1 MIDRLLQL
9 LTRPGVE
16 VGRWASFLHFQLRL
30 WRYSARRLNQN
41 NVFAMSAA
49 LSFQTIFALI
59 PILVLGL
66 LVAKQVGA
74 LEDGK
79 GSLRAFL
86 QSTGMSIIYATDV
99 IDSNPSDSAN
109 AEKRRQSAADYIE
122 DIVTSVET
130 KLSIKRIGPIGAFL
144 FIWTALSLITT
155 MEDSLNRVF
164 GAVRNRAIPRRIL
177 LYWSVMTLGP
187 IALAAANYLGH
198 RVLEST
204 RGIPGIA
211 WIGFSA
217 GWLSPMVV
225 GTLVLTFVYSLLPN
239 THVRLKTAASGA
251 LVATVLWLIVKW
263 LFSLYVDRF
272 VLGGNLY
279 GILGVLPLF
288 LMWLNFSWM
297 VFLFGAEIAHTAA
310 HGRRALE
317 EKPVED
323 ELVLTPTDAL
333 AVVLT
338 VAQRFQMGEG
348 PATTSEIATRTALH
362 GASVNRMLERLT
374 GAGVLCRVKSEGED
388 RYMLPCP
395 PEQMSVAEV
404 MKACAPQRPAAEKPK
419 EADALARS
427 IALIDERVHLPVQDL
442 TVAQCLTT
450 HKSNG
455 RRKKPTD

>member
-9 LTRPGVE
+9 LTRPGAE
-16 VGRWASFLHFQLRL
+16 VSRWAAFAHFQLRL
-30 WRYSARRLNQN
+30 WRYAARRLNQN

-66 LVAKQVGA
+66 LFAKQVGA

-79 GSLRAFL
+79 ESLRTFL
-86 QSTGMSIIYATDV
+86 QSTGMSIIYATDAV
-99 IDSNPSDSAN
+99 DEKPSVEN
-109 AEKRRQSAADYIE
+109 AQKRRQSAADYIE
-122 DIVTSVET
+122 DMVTTVEA
-130 KLSIKRIGPIGAFL
+130 KLSIKRIGPVGAFL

-164 GAVRNRAIPRRIL
+164 GAVRNRGIPRRVL

-187 IALAAANYLGH
+187 IALAVANYFGQ
-198 RVLEST
+198 RALEAT
-204 RGIPGIA
+204 RGVSGLS
-211 WIGFSA
+211 WLGFGA
-217 GWLSPMVV
+217 GWLGPIVV
-225 GTLVLTFVYSLLPN
+225 GTLVLTFIYALLPN
-239 THVRLKTAASGA
+239 THVRVKTAAGGA
-251 LVATVLWLIVKW
+251 LVATILWLMVKW
-263 LFSLYVDRF
+263 LFSLYVERF
-272 VLGGNLY
+272 VLDGNLY

-338 VAQRFQMGEG
+338 VAQRFQVGDG
-348 PATTSEIATRTALH
+348 PAGLAEIASHTALH
-362 GASVNRMLERLT
+362 GVSANRMLERLT
-374 GAGVLCRVKSEGED
+374 TAGVLCRVRSEGED
-388 RYMLPCP
+388 RYVLPCP

-404 MKACAPQRPAAEKPK
+404 MKACQPDRPTTAKPQ

-427 IALIDERVHLPVQDL
+427 IALIDERVHAPVQDL
-442 TVAQCLTT
+442 TVAECLTS

-455 RRKKPTD
+455 RRKKSQG

>member
-16 VGRWASFLHFQLRL
+16 VSRWASFLHFQLRL

-79 GSLRAFL
+79 ESLRAFL
-86 QSTGMSIIYATDV
+86 QSTGMSIIYATDAV
-99 IDSNPSDSAN
+99 DNKPSGEPDAQ
-109 AEKRRQSAADYIE
+109 KRRQSAADYIE
-122 DIVTSVET
+122 QLVSSVET
-130 KLSIKRIGPIGAFL
+130 KLSLQRIGPIGAFL

-164 GAVRNRAIPRRIL
+164 GAVRNRGVPRRIL

-187 IALAAANYLGH
+187 IALAIANYLGH
-198 RVLEST
+198 SVLETT
-204 RGIPGIA
+204 RDVPGVS
-211 WIGFSA
+211 WVGFGA
-217 GWLSPMVV
+217 GWLGPMVV

-239 THVRLKTAASGA
+239 THVQLKTAASGA
-251 LVATVLWLIVKW
+251 LVATILWLMVKW
-263 LFSLYVDRF
+263 LFALYVDRF

-333 AVVLT
+333 AVVLA
-338 VAQRFQMGEG
+338 VAQRFQAGDG
-348 PATTSEIATRTALH
+348 PAGLAEIASRTALH
-362 GASVNRMLERLT
+362 GASANRMLERLT
-374 GAGVLCRVKSEGED
+374 TAGVLCRVTSDGED
-388 RYMLPCP
+388 RFVLPCP
-395 PEQMSVAEV
+395 PEQLSVAEV
-404 MKACAPQRPAAEKPK
+404 MKACKPQRPATEKPQ
-419 EADALARS
+419 EADALAKS

-442 TVAQCLTT
+442 TVAQCLST

-455 RRKKPTD
+455 RRKKPAD

>member
-1 MIDRLLQL
+1 MTDRLLQL
-9 LTRPGVE
+9 LTRPGAE
-16 VGRWASFLHFQLRL
+16 VSRWASFVQFQIRL

-79 GSLRAFL
+79 ESLRAFL
-86 QSTGMSIIYATDV
+86 QSTGMSIIYATEAV
-99 IDSNPSDSAN
+99 ETQAADSPHT
-109 AEKRRQSAADYIE
+109 EQHRQSAADYIE
-122 DIVTSVET
+122 QIVTSVET

-164 GAVRNRAIPRRIL
+164 GAVRNRGIPRRVL

-187 IALAAANYLGH
+187 IALAIANYLGH

-204 RGIPGIA
+204 RDVAGLS
-211 WIGFSA
+211 WIGFGA
-217 GWLSPMVV
+217 GWLGPMVV

-239 THVRLKTAASGA
+239 THVQLKTAAGGA
-251 LVATVLWLIVKW
+251 LVATILWLIVKW

-333 AVVLT
+333 AVVLS
-338 VAQRFQMGEG
+338 VAQRFQQGEG
-348 PATTSEIATRTALH
+348 PATSSEIAARTALH
-362 GASVNRMLERLT
+362 GASANRMLERLT
-374 GAGVLCRVKSEGED
+374 GAGVLCRVTGEGED
-388 RYMLPCP
+388 RYVLPCP

-404 MKACAPQRPAAEKPK
+404 MKACRPQRPVAAMPQ

-427 IALIDERVHLPVQDL
+427 IALIDERVHLPVKNL
-442 TVAQCLTT
+442 TVAQCLDN

-455 RRKKPTD
+455 RHK

>member
-1 MIDRLLQL
+1 MIDRLLRL
-9 LTRPGVE
+9 LTRPGAE
-16 VGRWASFLHFQLRL
+16 VGRWASFAHFQLRL
-30 WRYSARRLNQN
+30 WRYSAKRLNQN

-79 GSLRAFL
+79 ESLRVFL
-86 QSTGMSIIYATDV
+86 QSTGMSIIYATDAV
-99 IDSNPSDSAN
+99 DNEPSTSPDAV
-109 AEKRRQSAADYIE
+109 KRRQSAADYIE
-122 DIVTSVET
+122 NMVTSVES
-130 KLSIKRIGPIGAFL
+130 KLSIKRIGPVGAFL

-187 IALAAANYLGH
+187 IALAVANYFGQ
-198 RVLEST
+198 RVLEAT
-204 RGIPGIA
+204 RGVPGIS
-211 WIGFSA
+211 WLGFGA
-217 GWLSPMVV
+217 GWLGPMVV

-239 THVRLKTAASGA
+239 THVRLKTAAGGA
-251 LVATVLWLIVKW
+251 LVATILWLIVKW

-288 LMWLNFSWM
+288 LMWLNVSWM
-297 VFLFGAEIAHTAA
+297 VFLFGAEIAHAAA

-323 ELVLTPTDAL
+323 ELVVTPTDAL
-333 AVVLT
+333 AVVLA
-338 VAQRFQMGEG
+338 VAQRFQLGEG
-348 PATTSEIATRTALH
+348 PATQSEIATRTALH
-362 GASVNRMLERLT
+362 GASANRLLERLT
-374 GAGVLCRVKSEGED
+374 GAGVICRVKGEGED
-388 RYMLPCP
+388 SFVLPCP
-395 PEQMSVAEV
+395 PEQMSVADV
-404 MKACAPQRPAAEKPK
+404 MKACHPDRPDHVNTQ
-419 EADALARS
+419 EADALTRS
-427 IALIDERVHLPVQDL
+427 IALIDERIHAPVQDL
-442 TVAQCLTT
+442 TVAQCLAP
-450 HKSNG
+450 HKTNG
-455 RRKKPTD
+455 RRKKPAD